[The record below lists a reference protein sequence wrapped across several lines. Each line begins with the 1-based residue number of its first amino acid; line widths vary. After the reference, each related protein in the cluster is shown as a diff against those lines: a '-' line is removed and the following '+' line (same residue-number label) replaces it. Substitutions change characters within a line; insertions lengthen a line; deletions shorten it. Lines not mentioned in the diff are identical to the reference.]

1 MDSTMAAAPARDQKG
16 AKRETPRR
24 AIAVPSPAGSGSRG
38 ISRRGEAG
46 RAVRRRRGTEA
57 GTERSEARSLTGRPK
72 NPACA
77 LAAAAAKAAR

>member
-1 MDSTMAAAPARDQKG
+1 MDSTTAAAPARDQKG
-16 AKRETPRR
+16 ANRRTPRTER
-24 AIAVPSPAGSGSRG
+24 AVLIAAGSARIG

-46 RAVRRRRGTEA
+46 RAVRRIRRRDA

-77 LAAAAAKAAR
+77 LVAAAAKAAR